1 MKAKKKTTKKR
12 MTAKERKEKHAW
24 DMEMYE
30 REARQRT
37 AWAHYGQQMSYIR
50 ATQEENEYQKA
61 KYWGDEKKVKEIEHN
76 RNNRTNN
83 LVIY

>member
-1 MKAKKKTTKKR
+1 MKAKKKTKKR
-12 MTAKERKEKHAW
+12 MTAKERKEKNAW

-37 AWAHYGQQMSYIR
+37 AWVHYGAQMSYIR
-50 ATQEENEYQKA
+50 MQEEENEYQKA
-61 KYWGDEKKVKEIEHN
+61 KYQNDDKKVEEIEHN
-76 RNNRTNN
+76 RNNRTNR